1 MKIIGIIFLSLI
13 FFYLIKLLILSISK
27 LFSNSTNSS
36 ENLQIPSFLDTENNI
51 NEQSYFS
58 SFDYDTD
65 SNFFNYNHNKFF
77 EEITNPIY
85 CYLPYNIFYEDCFH
99 DNSFEDYYYE
109 ENSLFDDSFDW
120 DDQNDW

>member
-1 MKIIGIIFLSLI
+1 MIIIGIIFLSLI
-13 FFYLIKLLILSISK
+13 FFYLIELLILSISK

-109 ENSLFDDSFDW
+109 ENSLFDDSFGW